1 MGVAVCVVRSNWA
14 FPTNFACFF
23 KWKLFS
29 EENPPTTGASAAGI
43 CGSFA
48 FAKWLSPFTWYSWIC
63 AWKALRNWPTL
74 PENSMTCLPGSAPGY
89 AEPLSGQPCFDR
101 SDVLVRR
108 AELLAELL
116 RRKPL
121 VVVRMAWRVQL
132 AHQLIERRLLAPAP
146 LQHQVNPLQR
156 CAIRCGSAIVLR
168 VCQRMHRASERY
180 HLLLVNR
187 VDDSHCAERR
197 SGRHMRSAREQ
208 LLMPPTRPATELL
221 GLKQRNETK
230 NTANQS
236 PNTQHQKNPQR
247 RITGRQ
253 QQQGQQ

>member
-1 MGVAVCVVRSNWA
+1 MEVVQRGKSSNHGSKRRRNLRIICIREVALSVHLVLVDLRM
-14 FPTNFACFF
+14 
-23 KWKLFS
+23 
-29 EENPPTTGASAAGI
+29 ESAAKLAHVAGELDD
-43 CGSFA
+43 
-48 FAKWLSPFTWYSWIC
+48 LSARKRS
-63 AWKALRNWPTL
+63 
-74 PENSMTCLPGSAPGY
+74 GY

-168 VCQRMHRASERY
+168 VASGY
-180 HLLLVNR
+180 TV
-187 VDDSHCAERR
+187 
-197 SGRHMRSAREQ
+197 
-208 LLMPPTRPATELL
+208 PPSVTICF
-221 GLKQRNETK
+221 
-230 NTANQS
+230 S
-236 PNTQHQKNPQR
+236 
-247 RITGRQ
+247 
-253 QQQGQQ
+253 